1 MDSLRFR
8 LTALYAAVFGTLL
21 TGVGTV
27 VLVIHERDLREQFD
41 ARLKDRAAIIVDEIT
56 LPRDFRSH
64 RQALRRQRERF
75 NPFRFP
81 GYYFQLRSEDGELIE
96 QSVSLGERELPF
108 SDVAAEAK
116 DRGGPVFETID
127 APSFADAPLRLLT
140 LYRRVEGSPPFYL
153 QMAVSSEALA
163 YPIQR
168 LRRVLYVACPAAILL
183 AAVAAWFLAGRALAP
198 LARVAQAADR
208 LSAEQLALRVE
219 ATGKDEVARVV
230 ASINAMLDRLAVGF
244 RSHERFIADAAHEL
258 KTPLAVLLGQAQVLL
273 QQPRTEAEYARFVS
287 DVQEEVRALG
297 QTVDA
302 MLTLAR
308 AEAGVPIRDLS
319 AVSINE
325 AVMDAVERCH
335 LLAEE
340 REVRLVPTLVMPAQ
354 DRPEPLITGDGTLL
368 RLMVANL
375 IRNAVHSSPPQEAV
389 DVHVLLDGDDA
400 VISVRDR
407 GPGIPAAF
415 HDRVFDRFF
424 RMPGTPAPAKGTGLG
439 LAIVRGVARLHGGAV
454 TIASP
459 ADGGCVFTVRLPLGA
474 GGAFSL
480 PPAARSGDYGRAG
493 GTVP

>member
-8 LTALYAAVFGTLL
+8 LTALYASVFGILL
-21 TGVGTV
+21 TGVGAV
-27 VLVIHERDLREQFD
+27 VLIIHERDLREQFD
-41 ARLKDRAAIIVDEIT
+41 ARLKDRAAMIVDVIT
-56 LPRDFRSH
+56 LPPDFRSQ
-64 RQALRRQRERF
+64 RRALRLQRPRF

-81 GYYFQLRSEDGELIE
+81 GYYFQLRSEDGDLIE
-96 QSVSLGERELPF
+96 QSVSLDERELPF
-108 SDVAAEAK
+108 SEVAAAARE
-116 DRGGPVFETID
+116 RSVPVFETID
-127 APSFADAPLRLLT
+127 EPAFLEDSPLRLLT
-140 LYRRVEGSPPFYL
+140 LYRHVDRSPPFYL
-153 QMAVSSEALA
+153 QMAVSSEALV

-168 LRRVLYVACPAAILL
+168 LRRILYVACPAALVM

-208 LSAEQLALRVE
+208 LNTEQLALRVE
-219 ATGKDEVARVV
+219 ASGKDEVARVV

-258 KTPLAVLLGQAQVLL
+258 KTPLAVVLGQAQVLL

-287 DVQEEVRALG
+287 DVQDEVRALG

-319 AVSINE
+319 TVSINE

-335 LLAEE
+335 ALAEE
-340 REVRLVPTLVMPAQ
+340 RDVRLVPTLVMPTQ
-354 DRPEPLITGDGTLL
+354 ERPEPLITGDATLL

-375 IRNAVHSSPPQEAV
+375 VRNAVHSSPPHEAV
-389 DVHVLLDGDDA
+389 DVQVALDGADA

-424 RMPGTPAPAKGTGLG
+424 RVPGKPAPVKGTGLG

-454 TIASP
+454 AVADAP
-459 ADGGCVFTVRLPLGA
+459 DGGCMFTVRIPHGA
-474 GGAFSL
+474 GAAFSL
-480 PPAARSGDYGRAG
+480 PDAADPPRAA
-493 GTVP
+493 TATD